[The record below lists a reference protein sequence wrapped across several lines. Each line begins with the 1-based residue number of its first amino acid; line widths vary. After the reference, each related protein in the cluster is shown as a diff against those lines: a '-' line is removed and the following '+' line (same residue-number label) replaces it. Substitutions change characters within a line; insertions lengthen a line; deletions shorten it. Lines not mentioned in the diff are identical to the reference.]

1 MTDSMAALE
10 SHLDA
15 WLRANADPDGPAE
28 VDPDERAKWIKGWQ
42 HPALSVHWPGAA
54 EQVTRLAA
62 LDRERL
68 LAVAADALAAGA
80 HDLLIREA
88 PWALAGITREEVVA
102 VAVRLLVPL
111 DWAELVR
118 RAGQCLADLYKAQ
131 VGWIE
136 PDANPGELQRDD
148 CPAEDSLLALS
159 MAVGWKMLTGA
170 PAPDGDPLLDLAAE
184 VGEVV
189 LRRCHIDLVRGRER
203 VLDLWRA
210 GDWDALLRHG
220 EIDQE
225 DYEDLRS
232 RHPGGNPRYQHRDG
246 DKWPSQARRRP
257 DRGSVHQGGE
267 S

>member
-42 HPALSVHWPGAA
+42 HSALSVHWPGAA

-102 VAVRLLVPL
+102 AAVRLLVPL
-111 DWAELVR
+111 GWAELVR
-118 RAGQCLADLYKAQ
+118 RAGPCLADLYKAR
-131 VGWIE
+131 VGWIA
-136 PDANPGELQRDD
+136 PGADPRDAMRED
-148 CPAEDSLLALS
+148 CPAEDGLAALA
-159 MAVGWKMLTGA
+159 MASGWRMLAGV
-170 PAPDGDPLLDLAAE
+170 PVPDGVPSLDVAAE

-189 LRRCHIDLVRGRER
+189 LRRHYDVLVRGREL
-203 VLDLWRA
+203 VLEYWRQ
-210 GDWDALLRHG
+210 GDWDALLRTG
-220 EIDQE
+220 EIDRE
-225 DYEDLRS
+225 GYDDLR
-232 RHPGGNPRYQHRDG
+232 RHYPDGNPKYRNRDG
-246 DKWPSQARRRP
+246 GK
-257 DRGSVHQGGE
+257 
-267 S
+267 